1 MENLFVNNIY
11 EKIAYHF
18 NHTRTYYWFSI
29 KEFVLSF
36 NNKSLLLDAG
46 CGNGK
51 NMLIRND
58 CMILGLDNCNKLI
71 EISKNKKLNVL
82 LSNIKNIPFRNNLF
96 DGVFCV
102 AVIHHLENK
111 ENRLIAINELIRVTK
126 SNGKI
131 FIQVWDKDIKKN
143 NKFIKINNDN
153 DYFVTWKLNN
163 KEIVLKRY
171 YHLFSKIE
179 LLNLIDYNLVELIEI
194 KNEFN
199 NWIIILKKK

>member
-18 NHTRTYYWFSI
+18 NNTRTYYWFSI
-29 KEFVLSF
+29 KEFILSF

-58 CMILGLDNCNKLI
+58 CLIIGLDNCNKLI
-71 EISKNKKLNVL
+71 EISNNKKLNVL

-102 AVIHHLENK
+102 AVIHHLETK
-111 ENRLIAINELIRVTK
+111 ENRLLAINELIRVTK

-143 NKFIKINNDN
+143 NKFIKINNNN
-153 DYFVTWKLNN
+153 DYFVTWKLIN
-163 KEIVLKRY
+163 EDIVLKRY

-179 LLNLIDYNLVELIEI
+179 LLNLIDYNLVELIKI